1 MTTDRDVPAMR
12 RHPEAR
18 SESHANGLHVVLPR
32 PAAALTSPA
41 REDRRPRRLSAQAC
55 AADNLLSHSIEYLTD
70 ARKLPSGRVG
80 RLSPQEPDV
89 QAVILLMEAR
99 HAVYM
104 ACPIIERRSK
114 SGLLGMFKGPDRRD
128 R

>member
-1 MTTDRDVPAMR
+1 MSTDRDV
-12 RHPEAR
+12 
-18 SESHANGLHVVLPR
+18 SLLHKYPDTNMSAQAKAPQEMTAQAAFSVSLP
-32 PAAALTSPA
+32 S

-70 ARKLPSGRVG
+70 ARKLPNGRVG
-80 RLSPQEPDV
+80 RLSPDQPDV
-89 QAVILLMEAR
+89 QAVMVLMGAR
-99 HAVYM
+99 HDVYM

-114 SGLLGMFKGPDRRD
+114 TRLFGMFKGPDRRD